1 MPAAEYRA
9 RDRTLH
15 PPAYTPDYKTSVLRS
30 PRRPP
35 LSAGALLQGWEG
47 ALMRARVSRD
57 LTPLRNFV
65 DLEFSRLLDSY

>member
-1 MPAAEYRA
+1 
-9 RDRTLH
+9 
-15 PPAYTPDYKTSVLRS
+15 VLRS
-30 PRRPP
+30 PRRPL

>member
-1 MPAAEYRA
+1 MQGGRPHATPTGVHAGLQDFRIALPA
-9 RDRTLH
+9 
-15 PPAYTPDYKTSVLRS
+15 
-30 PRRPP
+30 RPL
-35 LSAGALLQGWEG
+35 LSAGALLQGWQG